1 MKFFKQI
8 LIMKTNFKFGEVF
21 KFTEA
26 VDYDDERVAFKPIFE
41 TKDGGVSLL
50 AMRAGQKLETHTAP
64 FEVMVTVCEGEVE
77 FTMLD
82 MTHTIKAGE
91 FMLMGANVPH
101 SVVAKAEAKLMLVKV
116 KNSGSEVC

>member
-1 MKFFKQI
+1 
-8 LIMKTNFKFGEVF
+8 MKTNFKFGEVF